1 MPSKAILER
10 FDAIFPLQA
19 RPCSARL
26 PVKMKNELNLEQSK
40 ASQAFDEQKRA
51 NTPSSIPV
59 SSLIPIS
66 TPLGGLLCDVE
77 FRKRE
82 LGTSQNQAISF
93 EMSDDGLNFLHYE
106 DVSIL
111 V

>member
-19 RPCSARL
+19 PPCSARL
-26 PVKMKNELNLEQSK
+26 LVKMKNESNLEQSK
-40 ASQAFDEQKRA
+40 ASEASSGIAKRSKPP
-51 NTPSSIPV
+51 TSL
-59 SSLIPIS
+59 LIPIS
-66 TPLGGLLCDVE
+66 TPFGGLLCDIE
-77 FRKRE
+77 FRRRE
-82 LGTSQNQAISF
+82 LGTSQNQALAF
-93 EMSDDGLNFLHYE
+93 EMSDDGLNFLHYV